1 MKNIIVSAGMANI
14 VIKILD
20 GYTDDK
26 IKSCKY
32 VSKTGINCLFEVET
46 DMSAEEAAAYIKKA
60 IKATPQGATL
70 YFSVKPQ

>member
-1 MKNIIVSAGMANI
+1 MQNIIVSAGLSAV

-20 GYTDDK
+20 GYKDDK
-26 IKSCKY
+26 VSCKY

-46 DMSAEEAAAYIKKA
+46 ELDAAAAAAYIKKA
-60 IKATPQGATL
+60 IKSTPEGATL

>member
-32 VSKTGINCLFEVET
+32 VSKTGINLKQT
-46 DMSAEEAAAYIKKA
+46 
-60 IKATPQGATL
+60 
-70 YFSVKPQ
+70 